1 MNPDFELEVGLLN
14 QFAPGARP
22 DYRQRFEARLRRA
35 RSMAVKPIEILEP
48 SLPIDDELPV
58 TKPDKAPVLSPGEK
72 PHNTALGNGARRHPL
87 APLQPKPVN
96 PPTTKNPIGVGPVEP
111 SLGALVGSIFQLSRF
126 HRLTRWCL
134 WLLCILLI

>member
-1 MNPDFELEVGLLN
+1 MNTDFELEVGRLN
-14 QFAPGARP
+14 QFAQMARP

-48 SLPIDDELPV
+48 RLPIDDELPV
-58 TKPDKAPVLSPGEK
+58 TKPDKVPVLSPGEK
-72 PHNTALGNGARRHPL
+72 PHNTAVGTGARRHAL
-87 APLQPKPVN
+87 APDQPKPVN
-96 PPTTKNPIGVGPVEP
+96 PPTTKNPIGVGSFEP
-111 SLGALVGSIFQLSRF
+111 SLDALEGSIFQLSRF